1 MIPRRAGAAIAIALL
16 IGLVVWGIQ
25 QATGGDPGRPTARY
39 EFYPPFR
46 MVWVEEDA
54 RGEVYTIELMWR
66 GSRSWTTVLRANS
79 ADPRSV
85 GRTGTWD
92 GVTLTS
98 DDPVQGRETYKP
110 ELTVDAPLVPAQW
123 LLASRYSP
131 DDGWEPLG
139 LDADG
144 NERFRKTET
153 RGGQQRTIVRTRDPA
168 TWLVVASTTTVDGEH
183 VNAVRVIDLE
193 ILPKPAT
200 YP

>member
-1 MIPRRAGAAIAIALL
+1 MLARAVAVLAVAAIVGAAAA
-16 IGLVVWGIQ
+16 GSVHTRTG
-25 QATGGDPGRPTARY
+25 ATDRY

-54 RGEVYTIELMWR
+54 RGAVYTIELMWR
-66 GSRSWTTVLRANS
+66 GSRSWTTVLRASS

-92 GVTLTS
+92 GTTLTS
-98 DDPVQGRETYKP
+98 DDPVAGRSTYRP

-131 DDGWEPLG
+131 DDGWEALEP
-139 LDADG
+139 DEDG

-153 RGGQQRTIVRTRDPA
+153 HRGRDRTIIRTRDPE
-168 TWLVVASTTTVDGEH
+168 TWLVLSSTTTVDGDH
-183 VNAVRVIDLE
+183 FNSVRVVELE
-193 ILPKPAT
+193 VRPGLR